1 MSVTA
6 APYYPSM
13 YYMVRSSPWING
25 VYGGPTLSD
34 GRRTATFSVTVTAPS
49 QPGNYAMYAYGRDNP
64 FGRTC
69 TGDSYNFANSG
80 TFTLT
85 VGNPTVL
92 ATTTTLPAESTTT
105 TSIRIRTPE
114 ISTTTSTTVV
124 RTATTVAVRRIT
136 ICHATGSTNNPYV
149 SITVDASSLGGH
161 DDHEDDIIPAPAGGC
176 PRTLQPGANTR
187 ATTTTTVRA
196 TSTTAVDTG
205 TVGINSWTITASPNP
220 AQPGERVVLTTT
232 ISCGRRM
239 STTAPPYYPS
249 MYYMVRSSPW
259 INGVY
264 RGPSLSADGRTATF
278 SVTVTAPSRS
288 GTYGMYAYGR
298 DNPFGRTC
306 TGDSYNF
313 ANSQNFSFVVSG
325 DAASTSTSSSTTTTT
340 TSTTTTTLAAQT
352 ISICVW
358 QPTSSRPVAGS
369 SGRYVARSIPRED
382 AGEYRGPFNLIPA
395 PVDGCPD
402 RIQLAST
409 ATTTSSLPTT
419 TTTSTTS
426 VAPSSTTTTTSTSV
440 APTTTTPIYEPPVQD
455 SPTPTTLPN
464 QPPATIPARPETV
477 PDPAFLATDGE
488 VEAAIQVVDANEIP
502 SLLSVQGRL
511 VLTSGNFVKVRGKG
525 FDRAGFAEVW
535 LFSTPRLL
543 GRVPKDDSGNFVGRV
558 RIPEGVEEGEH
569 TIELR
574 AVTKRAKVVTVSVPA
589 IVLGANDN
597 STDDTVATTV
607 PTSPVDIGTATTLD
621 TSSTT
626 APLSTSVKPIRIQ
639 PGATELVV
647 PIATI
652 VAVVNEILGA
662 SADASTALVRV
673 RIDTQPWQN
682 LDLRDDS
689 DLVLPLDPSSAA
701 LEVEVTPAGGQPIV
715 RSIEIAVRTEGTR
728 WIWWL
733 AVIAMIATFF
743 VWIVMRRRRHDDDHR
758 RN

>member
-1 MSVTA
+1 
-6 APYYPSM
+6 M

-80 TFTLT
+80 TFTLA

-114 ISTTTSTTVV
+114 IPTTTSTTVV

-136 ICHATGSTNNPYV
+136 ICHATGRTSNPYV

-176 PRTLQPGANTR
+176 PETLQPGANTR
-187 ATTTTTVRA
+187 ATTTTIRASSTTSTARTTTTTVRA

-220 AQPGERVVLTTT
+220 AQPGEQVALTTT

-325 DAASTSTSSSTTTTT
+325 DAVSTSTSSSTTTTT
-340 TSTTTTTLAAQT
+340 TTTM
-352 ISICVW
+352 
-358 QPTSSRPVAGS
+358 
-369 SGRYVARSIPRED
+369 
-382 AGEYRGPFNLIPA
+382 
-395 PVDGCPD
+395 
-402 RIQLAST
+402 
-409 ATTTSSLPTT
+409 
-419 TTTSTTS
+419 STTS
-426 VAPSSTTTTTSTSV
+426 VAPSSTTTTTLTSV
-440 APTTTTPIYEPPVQD
+440 APTTTTPIYEPPVQA
-455 SPTPTTLPN
+455 SPTTTTLPDE
-464 QPPATIPARPETV
+464 PPATIPARPETV

-626 APLSTSVKPIRIQ
+626 TPLSTSVKPIRIQ

-701 LEVEVTPAGGQPIV
+701 LEVEVTPSGGQPIV
-715 RSIEIAVRTEGTR
+715 RSIEIAVRAEGTR

-743 VWIVMRRRRHDDDHR
+743 VWIVMRRRRHDDDR
-758 RN
+758 R